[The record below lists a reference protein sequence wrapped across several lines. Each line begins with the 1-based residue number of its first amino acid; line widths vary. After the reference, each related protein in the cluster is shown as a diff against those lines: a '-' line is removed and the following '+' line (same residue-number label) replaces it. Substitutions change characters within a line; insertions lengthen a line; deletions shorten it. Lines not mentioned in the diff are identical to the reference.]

1 MDEQEGKNDGRN
13 TDAGLPLHLNCFTV
27 NIHFIL
33 HLERLKCLKKQVNHG

>member
-27 NIHFIL
+27 NNHFIL
-33 HLERLKCLKKQVNHG
+33 DLECLESLMKQV